1 MPLYDYLCAACGAR
15 FEAVHGVHGDGPTAC
30 LVCGHGP
37 VRKAITAAAIH
48 YRGTGWAK
56 KERRATATTG
66 TSTASVEG
74 GSSETKDGG
83 SSDTKDGGSSDTKD
97 GGSSDTKDGGSSAT
111 PGAKTTATES
121 KTSTKAAQTSPTS
134 ASD

>member
-15 FEAVHGVHGDGPTAC
+15 FEVVHGVHGDSPTAC
-30 LVCGHGP
+30 PVCGSGP

-56 KERRATATTG
+56 KERRATVSPG

-74 GSSETKDGG
+74 GSSEGKDGG
-83 SSDTKDGGSSDTKD
+83 SSEGKDGGSSERKD
-97 GGSSDTKDGGSSAT
+97 SVASGTSDAKASAT
-111 PGAKTTATES
+111 EPKP
-121 KTSTKAAQTSPTS
+121 STKAAESSPTRT
-134 ASD
+134 SD

>member
-15 FEAVHGVHGDGPTAC
+15 FEVVHGVHGDSPTVC
-30 LVCGHGP
+30 PVCGSGP

-56 KERRATATTG
+56 KERRATASPG

-74 GSSETKDGG
+74 GSSEGKDNG
-83 SSDTKDGGSSDTKD
+83 SSDSKDSVASGTSD
-97 GGSSDTKDGGSSAT
+97 
-111 PGAKTTATES
+111 AKASATES
-121 KTSTKAAQTSPTS
+121 KPSTKAAEASPTRT
-134 ASD
+134 SD

>member
-15 FEAVHGVHGDGPTAC
+15 FEAVHGVHGDGPTDC
-30 LVCGHGP
+30 PVCGHGP

-97 GGSSDTKDGGSSAT
+97 GGSSAT